1 MPNLKPGAKLYLTA
15 LLLCLSGLPMA
26 ARDFDVMPPVTYR
39 SAMGAD
45 FLRWNVEALCS
56 PQFGGRASADSAAL
70 RCSAWI
76 KRSFE
81 RAGLQPFSGKWFH
94 SFELPSGARGRN
106 VVGCIPGTSGKWIV
120 VGAYYDGLGTVD
132 GRLYPGADANAS
144 GVAALISLAHN
155 APSSPRDGIIFVAFD
170 GHSSDY
176 AGARDLL
183 RLLGKRNIRLMVNL
197 DTVGSTLAPVE
208 LKHRRFLIALGAERY
223 DSSLRSCARLPG
235 LKLYYDYYRSDK
247 FTRLFYRK
255 IGEQRVFLE
264 AGVPAVVFTSGV
276 TLNTNKSTD
285 TPETLD
291 YEVLR
296 ARVLCISRW
305 LSIISS

>member
-1 MPNLKPGAKLYLTA
+1 ML
-15 LLLCLSGLPMA
+15 
-26 ARDFDVMPPVTYR
+26 FR
-39 SAMGAD
+39 S
-45 FLRWNVEALCS
+45 
-56 PQFGGRASADSAAL
+56 
-70 RCSAWI
+70 
-76 KRSFE
+76 
-81 RAGLQPFSGKWFH
+81 
-94 SFELPSGARGRN
+94 
-106 VVGCIPGTSGKWIV
+106 
-120 VGAYYDGLGTVD
+120 

>member
-197 DTVGSTLAPVE
+197 DTVGSTLAPV
-208 LKHRRFLIALGAERY
+208 
-223 DSSLRSCARLPG
+223 
-235 LKLYYDYYRSDK
+235 
-247 FTRLFYRK
+247 
-255 IGEQRVFLE
+255 
-264 AGVPAVVFTSGV
+264 
-276 TLNTNKSTD
+276 
-285 TPETLD
+285 
-291 YEVLR
+291 
-296 ARVLCISRW
+296 
-305 LSIISS
+305 

>member
-94 SFELPSGARGRN
+94 SCELPSGARGRN
-106 VVGCIPGTSGKWIV
+106 VVGCIPGTAGKWIV

-144 GVAALISLAHN
+144 GVAALISLAHT
-155 APSSPRDGIIFVAFD
+155 APSSPRDCSILVAFD

>member
-1 MPNLKPGAKLYLTA
+1 MPKLKRVTKLCA
-15 LLLCLSGLPMA
+15 AVLLLCLSGLPVK
-26 ARDFDVMPPVTYR
+26 ARITCEMPPVTYT
-39 SAMGAD
+39 SPMGAD

-56 PQFGGRASADSAAL
+56 PQFEGRASGDSAAFW
-70 RCSAWI
+70 CSAWI
-76 KRSFE
+76 RRSFE
-81 RAGLQPFSGKWFH
+81 RAGLKPLGDSWFQ
-94 SFELPSGARGRN
+94 SFELPSGGRGRN

-120 VGAYYDGLGTVD
+120 VGAYYDGLGTVG

-144 GVAALISLAHN
+144 GVAALISLAFN
-155 APSSPRDGIIFVAFD
+155 APDRPRDGIIFAAFD
-170 GHSSDY
+170 GHAQNY
-176 AGARDLL
+176 CGARELL
-183 RLLGKRNIRLMVNL
+183 ELLGKRNIRLMVNL
-197 DTVGSTLAPVE
+197 DTMGSTLAPVE
-208 LKHRRFLIALGAERY
+208 RRHRRFLIALGGERY
-223 DSSLRSCARLPG
+223 ESALGTCARLPG